1 MSDLAPKRLLYYS
14 AILSKM
20 TIENPTMPRPVIQ
33 WFPGHMQYTRR
44 MIEQRMPDIDVV
56 IEILDA
62 RLPGSSAN
70 IWLQQLTD
78 NRPRLKLLNKS
89 DCADPVRTTAWLAWY
104 NAQSATRALPTNAS
118 DRVSVRV
125 LEAECR
131 ALAPQR
137 GGLARPLRVMIC
149 GVPNVG
155 KSTLINAMTAKT
167 QAKTADEAGVTREEQ
182 RIVLA
187 DDFYL
192 WDTPGMLWPRIH
204 VPQSGFNLAA
214 SGSVGRNAYDEELVA
229 LELLAYLKKHYAER
243 LCARYQ
249 LMDDN
254 LSAISDELLLELIGA
269 QRGCKMA
276 GGRVNT
282 QKAAD
287 MILTDYRNGYL
298 GRITLETPEE
308 FENWCKIAEEND
320 AKRAQE
326 KAVRDKE
333 RRKKSAKRF

>member
-1 MSDLAPKRLLYYS
+1 
-14 AILSKM
+14 
-20 TIENPTMPRPVIQ
+20 
-33 WFPGHMQYTRR
+33 MQYTRR
-44 MIEQRMPDIDVV
+44 VIEQRMPDIDVV

-70 IWLQQLTD
+70 VLLQQLTD

-89 DCADPVRTTAWLAWY
+89 DCADPARTAAWLAWY
-104 NAQSATRALPTNAS
+104 NAQSATRALATNAA
-118 DRVSVRV
+118 DRVSVRT

-131 ALAPQR
+131 ALVPQR
-137 GGLARPLRVMIC
+137 GGLARPVRVMIC

-167 QAKTADEAGVTREEQ
+167 QAKAADEAGVTREEQ

-229 LELLAYLKKHYAER
+229 LELLNYLKVHYADR
-243 LCARYQ
+243 LNSRYQ
-249 LMDDN
+249 LKEDN
-254 LSAISDELLLELIGA
+254 LAEKQDEILLEMIGA
-269 QRGCKMA
+269 RRGCKMA
-276 GGRVNT
+276 GGHMNM

-287 MILTDYRNGYL
+287 ILLTDYRNGYL
-298 GRITLETPEE
+298 GAITLETPEE
-308 FENWCKIAEEND
+308 FETWRKIAEEND
-320 AKRAQE
+320 AKRLEE
-326 KAVRDKE
+326 KAARDKE
-333 RRKKSAKRF
+333 RRKKAARKS